1 MDGVEEDG
9 VGRPTVASV
18 RGSGYDVQVPDGTPR
33 RGVAGVGVVQGQGG
47 VGEAHVELEAVEGV
61 FGFVAVGDDGAAVV
75 ACGRCGAEVDVTVE
89 HGVHRHVAR
98 VVERTRHKVETVA
111 VTGEFGRHCV
121 VGPAVGHVAACLPQ
135 QSLGGVLEVTTVRNT
150 GRVLHGG
157 YGQWVDCPF
166 RGVEE

>member
-47 VGEAHVELEAVEGV
+47 VGEAHVELEA
-61 FGFVAVGDDGAAVV
+61 V